1 MICGGIGGMNSPCH
15 PFLPGHCR
23 VLIWDIVCMKYCDPP
38 SCFMSN
44 SCALIHQGS
53 VQHGQLSLSG
63 AGVGSKLTMKN
74 WTMLRHPSF
83 CWNDGKCKVFLNA
96 YDCQGKNKGGLPYD
110 MNLLRNLM
118 ILTLL
123 YKGMGAVGI
132 SVSWRNLGW
141 QAWKK
146 VPYQLQNYGLTQL
159 NQFFTTVFGRWGK

>member
-15 PFLPGHCR
+15 PFLPGHWR
-23 VLIWDIVCMKYCDPP
+23 VLIWDIVYMKYCDLP
-38 SCFMSN
+38 SCLMSN

-63 AGVGSKLTMKN
+63 AGVGSKLTMKK

-96 YDCQGKNKGGLPYD
+96 YDCQGKDKCGLPYD

-118 ILTLL
+118 ILTTIQGHGDCWNF
-123 YKGMGAVGI
+123 YVSKKPRVTGMEESTIPTAEL
-132 SVSWRNLGW
+132 WAN
-141 QAWKK
+141 
-146 VPYQLQNYGLTQL
+146 
-159 NQFFTTVFGRWGK
+159 TVKSILHSRSFGRWGK